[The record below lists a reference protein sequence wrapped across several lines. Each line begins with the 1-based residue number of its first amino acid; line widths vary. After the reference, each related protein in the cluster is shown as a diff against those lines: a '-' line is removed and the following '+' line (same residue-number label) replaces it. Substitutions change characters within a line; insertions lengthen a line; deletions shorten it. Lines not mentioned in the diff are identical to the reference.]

1 MSEKTINKIPNV
13 PNLRFEN
20 DNSEWKLIK
29 IKTLLKFQNGLN
41 ESQEKYG
48 KGTKYISVSDILN
61 NDYIMYDCI
70 KGFVDINI
78 DTFNNFIVEYGDILF
93 QRSSETI
100 ENIGR
105 SNVYLDKV
113 NKSVFGGFII
123 RGKKI
128 GEYDPIFFKHLLD
141 TPTARK
147 IIIKMGAGAQHYNI
161 SQDGLEKI
169 SLYFPTLEIQNK
181 IGIVL
186 SKMDLLI
193 STQNK
198 IIEDLII
205 KKKIIS
211 DKLFSQIPMHRNTL
225 SSFYEKG
232 RAGGTPKSTNKKY
245 YAGEI
250 PFLSISDM
258 TEQGKYIYWTQKTLT
273 QEGLE
278 NSTAWIV
285 PKDSLV
291 LSMYASVGQVAI
303 NKIPLTTSQA
313 IFSMTITDK
322 VILDFLYYYLSYFK
336 EKKLHRYLETGTQ
349 SNINADFIKG
359 IAIPDY
365 GYYKN
370 KLIISLLS
378 LMDEKIKKEK
388 DILSLYKKQKSYLLQ
403 NMFI

>member
-1 MSEKTINKIPNV
+1 M
-13 PNLRFEN
+13 
-20 DNSEWKLIK
+20 IK

-100 ENIGR
+100 EDIGR

-198 IIEDLII
+198 IIEEI
-205 KKKIIS
+205 K
-211 DKLFSQIPMHRNTL
+211 SQI
-225 SSFYEKG
+225 F
-232 RAGGTPKSTNKKY
+232 
-245 YAGEI
+245 
-250 PFLSISDM
+250 SISYIMVKSISKTIPVKEICIFERKTKHQSGDGLLGGNYPFFTNEEETVKYFNTYDFDGEYIIANTGGKANFKYHNGKFTTM
-258 TEQGKYIYWTQKTLT
+258 SDCLVIRFRNSLLTKFYSIVFSVLQKYIDYIGF
-273 QEGLE
+273 EGSGLKHLNKDWFLKLQVPQCDE
-278 NSTAWIV
+278 NAEKFICI
-285 PKDSLV
+285 
-291 LSMYASVGQVAI
+291 I
-303 NKIPLTTSQA
+303 NDL
-313 IFSMTITDK
+313 
-322 VILDFLYYYLSYFK
+322 K
-336 EKKLHRYLETGTQ
+336 EKLQ
-349 SNINADFIKG
+349 I
-359 IAIPDY
+359 
-365 GYYKN
+365 
-370 KLIISLLS
+370 
-378 LMDEKIKKEK
+378 EK
-388 DILSLYKKQKSYLLQ
+388 DILSLYKKQKAYLLQ

>member
-1 MSEKTINKIPNV
+1 MFFSYV

-100 ENIGR
+100 EDIGR

-198 IIEDLII
+198 IIEDLDTLKKSISLLIFGDNSEI
-205 KKKIIS
+205 KLNW
-211 DKLFSQIPMHRNTL
+211 KLVKLSNVLKERKTYDIKESKYSHATL
-225 SSFYEKG
+225 SKEGIYAKIDRYNRDFLVKDEEKNYKVTHLNDICYNPANLKFG
-232 RAGGTPKSTNKKY
+232 VICLNTYG
-245 YAGEI
+245 
-250 PFLSISDM
+250 D
-258 TEQGKYIYWTQKTLT
+258 
-273 QEGLE
+273 
-278 NSTAWIV
+278 
-285 PKDSLV
+285 
-291 LSMYASVGQVAI
+291 
-303 NKIPLTTSQA
+303 A
-313 IFSMTITDK
+313 IFSPIYVTYEVRAGNDPYFISQYITNPTFIGHIRK
-322 VILDFLYYYLSYFK
+322 YEQGTVYERMAVSSEDFLKGEINLPTYQVQLYISKIFK
-336 EKKLHRYLETGTQ
+336 SINDKMNLELQVLEK
-349 SNINADFIKG
+349 
-359 IAIPDY
+359 
-365 GYYKN
+365 YKEQ
-370 KLIISLLS
+370 KKFLLS
-378 LMDEKIKKEK
+378 
-388 DILSLYKKQKSYLLQ
+388 

>member
-100 ENIGR
+100 EDIGR

-198 IIEDLII
+198 IIEEI
-205 KKKIIS
+205 K
-211 DKLFSQIPMHRNTL
+211 SQI
-225 SSFYEKG
+225 F
-232 RAGGTPKSTNKKY
+232 
-245 YAGEI
+245 
-250 PFLSISDM
+250 SISYIMVKSISKTIPVKEICIFERKTKHQSGDGLLGGNYPFFTNEEETVKYFNTYDFDGEYIIANTGGKANFKYHNGKFTTM
-258 TEQGKYIYWTQKTLT
+258 SDCLVIRFRNSLLTKFYSIVFSVLQKYIDYIGF
-273 QEGLE
+273 EGSGLKHLNKDWFLKLQVPQCDE
-278 NSTAWIV
+278 NAEKFICI
-285 PKDSLV
+285 
-291 LSMYASVGQVAI
+291 I
-303 NKIPLTTSQA
+303 NDL
-313 IFSMTITDK
+313 
-322 VILDFLYYYLSYFK
+322 K
-336 EKKLHRYLETGTQ
+336 EKLQ
-349 SNINADFIKG
+349 I
-359 IAIPDY
+359 
-365 GYYKN
+365 
-370 KLIISLLS
+370 
-378 LMDEKIKKEK
+378 EK
-388 DILSLYKKQKSYLLQ
+388 DILSLYKKQKAYLLQ